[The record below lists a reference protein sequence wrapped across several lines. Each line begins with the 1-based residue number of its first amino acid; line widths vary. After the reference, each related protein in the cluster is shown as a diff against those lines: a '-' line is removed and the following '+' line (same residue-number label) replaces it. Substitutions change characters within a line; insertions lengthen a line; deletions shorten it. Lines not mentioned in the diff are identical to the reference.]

1 MSWTYSYQA
10 DGSDLL
16 DYCDAVVVENEG
28 GAGKRG
34 GNLTVGFLDG
44 ERWEP
49 KNYAPLDLI
58 LKTTLKYT
66 SAAGTITH
74 VDGGPGH
81 AFENFS
87 EVKKLLTQAGLK
99 YLTRTA
105 PDYGSQRAAFE
116 MIGPP
121 IEGESRL
128 VWYWPLRVPS
138 GSWQTVTQATATGNP
153 PSATTGGNRRIHDP
167 ELVFSGAGSFTYTNA
182 AGEEFQIVA
191 ASGPTYPVTLVNSN
205 GEWLVTASG
214 GADAS
219 QYVTVENASVLVL
232 DPDSA
237 LSISTTV
244 SCTLRWRNRW
254 G

>member
-10 DGSDLL
+10 DTVDLL

-34 GNLTVGFLDG
+34 ANLAVGFLDG
-44 ERWEP
+44 ERWEA
-49 KNYAPLDLI
+49 KTYGPLDII

-74 VDGGPGH
+74 ADGGPGH

-87 EVKKLLTQAGLK
+87 EMKKLLTQPGLK
-99 YLTRTA
+99 YLTRDA
-105 PDYGSQRAAFE
+105 PDYGNVRAAFE

-138 GSWQTVTQATATGNP
+138 GSWQSATQETATGSP
-153 PSATTGGNRRIHDP
+153 PTVTTGGNRRIHDP
-167 ELVFSGAGSFTYTNA
+167 ELVFSGAGSFTYTND
-182 AGEEFQIVA
+182 AGTEYPIAV
-191 ASGPTYPVTLVNSN
+191 ASGPSFPVTLTNDN
-205 GEWLVTASG
+205 GEWIATDNAS
-214 GADAS
+214 ADAS
-219 QYVTVENASVLVL
+219 PYVTAEHPAVLVL
-232 DPDSA
+232 DPDSS
-237 LSISTTV
+237 LSLAATV
-244 SCTLRWRNRW
+244 STTLRWRNRW